1 MMRPA
6 AAGILRDASRN
17 ARVTRK
23 EAKAQTASVVGGS
36 ALDGTAPAFRASTR
50 ARLSVSSAV
59 AAVLLLTPSSAA
71 FVNSP
76 PSSASAFGLARGE
89 AEARPSLRLNPRQP
103 PPWWRGI
110 AVRAGRLCGGPLGLR
125 SVASANTHISTPSRL
140 SSTSVQEDGGDL
152 LLPRHSKVVTGGL
165 PNGLRYCI
173 MENGKPHK
181 RFYANLEVHVG
192 SVDETESEQGI
203 AHYLEHMV
211 FLGTEKHPTNKD
223 MKKLFTRLGM
233 EFNADANAYTDFR
246 STVYTFSAPTRGKA
260 ERVEVGGGAALFGS
274 QGGMSTAGTAIAEEE
289 EEDAEGE
296 DSSSM
301 VPDDSDN
308 VELVLDLLHQMMFK
322 AKIEQSSVDSERG
335 AILSEL
341 RDRNTISTRVA
352 MEYYRVAHG
361 DTRLPSRFPIGKE
374 DLVKNFSAEQV
385 RAFYRRNYKPEACT
399 LYIAGDFD
407 STQVESTIHSVF
419 GQETGQEGAKSLPSP
434 GPEPVMWDLKGAP
447 ITHAFDELG
456 PGSGGKVHVI
466 ENEQITDVG
475 VVFSVKEPF
484 TSTRTISELRESL
497 LDTIVGIAL
506 ELRVRAL
513 KLSSAEPMFQGIS
526 WSYSATG
533 RESCSSNTLSV
544 NALPKN
550 WKQAVSIATEEVKRL
565 ELYGVTQS
573 ELDQA
578 KQAMRNSLSHQ
589 TQQKD
594 SQTSS
599 SWLMQVMQMVQDQD
613 QLMDSAEKERVCIE
627 AMEKVTV
634 EDINQRAAV
643 LFKMVT
649 EFPDSKVAAGSSAF
663 VSAPTDWDGH
673 EAFSEQAL
681 KTVMTE
687 AMQNVQAPEDAIVP
701 DELLPHE
708 EVMKLREDSPP
719 KIVKLERN
727 EEAGLTQGK
736 FENGLMF
743 THRYNIQ
750 RPNEISVRITAVGG
764 RALESKSSSGA
775 AIAGLACWLN
785 GGAGGHSAETISRFM
800 TLHQL
805 RHDASCGTETLTFD
819 IKIATTVE
827 GNLRR
832 ALGLTRLLFTDPDFS
847 ENALERYKQRNERHY
862 KTIFKSL
869 ERSTASRFFTQLM
882 DSKDAWKLKEL
893 DPQVVNALTV
903 KDVKELVMQQW
914 SPANME
920 IAISGDFDAQ
930 ELESEL
936 SAYLGTLPSGKGK
949 QVWEDKMDDY
959 FSMELAKGSVY
970 DDSTTVHDDVCRS
983 YTVMGFPS
991 TNRWGI
997 LKSAGL
1003 SIDSNDYT
1011 MPETLA
1017 DGSPYDSKM
1026 HVNRCLSLAS
1036 DMMSNILFEEI
1047 RTQKGLVYG
1056 IRFAFKPYKHAK
1068 SGVATIS
1075 FMPKNE
1081 TLDESVDA
1089 VKAVLKRI
1097 ATEGFVES
1105 DFEGVKGPL
1114 ITKARESALTNGLW
1128 IVLMEDLQSPH
1139 NPKDLHSITK
1149 VPEHYESIQLEHVNE
1164 VVKRCWAHCIDEL
1177 TVCVGNSGPELT
1189 SSLQKDANHN
1199 L

>member
-1 MMRPA
+1 MRVQATSVVKVAPTTA
-6 AAGILRDASRN
+6 
-17 ARVTRK
+17 TRK
-23 EAKAQTASVVGGS
+23 GEATKAALGTPDRILKGS
-36 ALDGTAPAFRASTR
+36 SHTFRASTR

-71 FVNSP
+71 FINPYSP
-76 PSSASAFGLARGE
+76 PSSASV
-89 AEARPSLRLNPRQP
+89 PPLRLNSRQP
-103 PPWWRGI
+103 PPWWRAI
-110 AVRAGRLCGGPLGLR
+110 AVRAGRICGGPLGLR
-125 SVASANTHISTPSRL
+125 SVASANAHLSTPSRL
-140 SSTSVQEDGGDL
+140 TSTSAFSEVEGDVL
-152 LLPRHSKVVTGGL
+152 LKQHSKVLSGGL
-165 PNGLRYCI
+165 PNGMRYCI
-173 MENGKPHK
+173 MENGKPQK

-192 SVDETESEQGI
+192 SVDETEREQGI

-211 FLGTEKHPTNKD
+211 FLGTEKYPSNKD

-274 QGGMSTAGTAIAEEE
+274 QTGMSTAGTAMAKHE
-289 EEDAEGE
+289 EEDAEGGK
-296 DSSSM
+296 DDSSM

-352 MEYYRVAHG
+352 MEYYKLTHG
-361 DTRLPSRFPIGKE
+361 DTVLPSRFPIGKE
-374 DLVKNFSAEQV
+374 DLVKTFTSEQV
-385 RAFYRRNYKPEACT
+385 RAFYKRHYKPEACT

-407 STQVESTIHSVF
+407 SKQVESTIHSVF
-419 GQETGQEGAKSLPSP
+419 GQQTGQEGTESWASP
-434 GPEPVMWDLKGAP
+434 NPEPCMWEFKGAEV
-447 ITHAFDELG
+447 THAFHKLG
-456 PGSGGKVHVI
+456 PGSGGKVHVV
-466 ENEQITDVG
+466 ENDQITDFG
-475 VVFSVKEPF
+475 VVFSLKEPF
-484 TSTRTISELRESL
+484 TSTRTMSELYESV

-513 KLSSAEPMFQGIS
+513 KLSSAEPKFQGIS

-533 RESCSSNTLSV
+533 RESCSSNSFSV

-565 ELYGVTQS
+565 ELFGVTES
-573 ELDQA
+573 ELAQA

-589 TQQKD
+589 SQQKD

-599 SWLMQVMQMVQDQD
+599 TWLTQIMQMVQDQD
-613 QLMDSAEKERVCIE
+613 QLMDPGEKERVANE
-627 AMEKVTV
+627 AMDKVTV
-634 EDINQRAAV
+634 RDVNQRAAV
-643 LFKMVT
+643 LFKMIT
-649 EFPDSKVAAGSSAF
+649 EFPDSELAAGSSAF
-663 VSAPTDWDGH
+663 VSVPTNWDGH
-673 EAFSEQAL
+673 EAFSEDGL
-681 KTVMTE
+681 KKVMTE
-687 AMQNVQAPEDAIVP
+687 AMQNVEAPEDAMVP

-708 EVMKLREDSPP
+708 QVMKLAKEMPP
-719 KIVKLERN
+719 KFAKLERD
-727 EEAGLTQGK
+727 ETTGLTMGK

-743 THRYNIQ
+743 THRKNTQ
-750 RPNEISVRITAVGG
+750 RPNEVTIRITAVGG
-764 RALESKSSSGA
+764 RALEQKGTSGA

-805 RHDASCGTETLTFD
+805 RHDASCGTESLTFD
-819 IKIATTVE
+819 IKVPTTIE

-832 ALGLTRLLFTDPDFS
+832 ALGLTRLFLTQPDFS
-847 ENALERYKQRNERHY
+847 EKALERYKQRNERHY

-869 ERSTASRFFTQLM
+869 ERSTASRFFSQLM
-882 DSKDAWKLKEL
+882 TQEDGWKLKEL
-893 DPQVVNALTV
+893 EPAIVNALTV
-903 KDVKELVMQQW
+903 EDVRELVMQQW

-920 IAISGDFDAQ
+920 IAISGDFEAE
-930 ELESEL
+930 ELEAEL
-936 SAYLGTLPSGKGK
+936 SSYFGTLPPGQGK
-949 QVWEDKMDDY
+949 QVWEGKMGDY

-970 DDSTTVHDDVCRS
+970 DDSTTVHDDVSRS

-1003 SIDSNDYT
+1003 SIDADSYT
-1011 MPETLA
+1011 VPETLA
-1017 DGSPYDSKM
+1017 DGSPYDAKM
-1026 HVNRCLSLAS
+1026 HVNRCLSLAA
-1036 DMMSNILFEEI
+1036 DMMSNVLFEEI

-1056 IRFAFKPYKHAK
+1056 IRFALKPYKHAK

-1081 TLDESVDA
+1081 TLDESVEA

-1097 ATEGFVES
+1097 TTEGFVES

-1114 ITKARESALTNGLW
+1114 VTKARESALTNGLW
-1128 IVLMEDLQSPH
+1128 IVLMEDLQSPY
-1139 NPKDLHSITK
+1139 NPKDLHSITN
-1149 VPEHYESIQLEHVNE
+1149 VPEHYEAIQLHHVNE
-1164 VVKRCWAHCIDEL
+1164 VVKRCWSHCIDEL
-1177 TVCVGNSGPELT
+1177 TVCVGNSGPDLA
-1189 SSLQKDANHN
+1189 SSLE
-1199 L
+1199 LERGGSE